1 MQTVNAKLYAIKYK
15 LKKLLEASITK
26 DNEAI
31 KNGATITFKDY
42 ANIKAVDCTRKSWS
56 KEAQAIAD
64 EYLTKLG
71 YEKQA
76 TAYARIDVDNINSE
90 ADTIVENIL
99 ATLENDNDK
108 IIQRVAS
115 KVGNARKQ

>member
-1 MQTVNAKLYAIKYK
+1 MQTVNTKLYTIKYK
-15 LKKLLEASITK
+15 LKKLLEASIAK

-42 ANIKAVDCTRKSWS
+42 ANIKTVDCTRKSWS

-76 TAYARIDVDNINSE
+76 TTYVRIDVDNIDSE
-90 ADTIVENIL
+90 ADTIVDNIL
-99 ATLENDNDK
+99 AILENDNNNN
-108 IIQRVAS
+108 IIKRVAS
-115 KVGNARKQ
+115 KVADNK